1 MEARLKTTGRIRGTT
16 RSMDATA
23 RALRRDPTPAERKP
37 WQSLRGRRLDGLQF
51 RRQHP
56 LGPFILDFC
65 CPAHRLVVEVDG
77 DVHAEQVE
85 YDADRTQH
93 LERFGYRV
101 LRVRNDEVLTDMPA
115 VLEQIKSAARSR

>member
-1 MEARLKTTGRIRGTT
+1 
-16 RSMDATA
+16 MDATA
-23 RALRRDPTPAERKP
+23 RALRRHPTPAERRL
-37 WQSLRGRRLDGLQF
+37 WQALRGRRLDGLQF

-56 LGPFILDFC
+56 LGPYILDFY

-77 DVHAEQVE
+77 GVHAEQME

-93 LERFGYRV
+93 LERYGYRV
-101 LRVRNDEVLTDMPA
+101 MRVRNDEVLTDLPA

>member
-1 MEARLKTTGRIRGTT
+1 M
-16 RSMDATA
+16 
-23 RALRRDPTPAERKP
+23 P
-37 WQSLRGRRLDGLQF
+37 F

-77 DVHAEQVE
+77 GVHAEQAE

-93 LERFGYRV
+93 LERYGYQV
-101 LRVRNDEVLTDMPA
+101 LRVPNHEVLTDLPS
-115 VLEQIKSAARSR
+115 VLGRIKSAARSR